1 MSEFVKGQ
9 CPLCG
14 SGVFVGSCG
23 WLTCSGSEC
32 PDPLFVGEI
41 FEKYKESNSN
51 LGELMRIV
59 KQLEAMTVPAPRPHY
74 FVQEEDEVVAT
85 CLHCGET
92 DDGEETSNC
101 EPVPA
106 PHYCSKMTCPGHQFP
121 ANDCFP
127 AHTNVV
133 PASRLECPDDLTH
146 ESMFYF
152 MRSEFP
158 ATEYTGEPLFC
169 PRCGTALS
177 PPVGP
182 TKRNRGRNGVILAC
196 GCWTANVLV
205 GMRAGADAVQ
215 CPNGH
220 GSSLIAEAN
229 IDEFAPVPEGEGEV
243 PNCIWMIHDGNPT
256 SWNYCPNCGAY
267 LKAAAPPV
275 GTQPEGN

>member
-14 SGVFVGSCG
+14 SGVFVGSSG

-106 PHYCSKMTCPGHQFP
+106 P
-121 ANDCFP
+121 
-127 AHTNVV
+127 
-133 PASRLECPDDLTH
+133 RLECPTNHTWLNH
-146 ESMFYF
+146 NVPGAAEW
-152 MRSEFP
+152 
-158 ATEYTGEPLFC
+158 EPWAAKGYNYC
-169 PRCGTALS
+169 PDCGTALS

-229 IDEFAPVPEGEGEV
+229 IDEFAP
-243 PNCIWMIHDGNPT
+243 
-256 SWNYCPNCGAY
+256 
-267 LKAAAPPV
+267 PV

>member
-59 KQLEAMTVPAPRPHY
+59 KQLEAMTVPAP
-74 FVQEEDEVVAT
+74 
-85 CLHCGET
+85 
-92 DDGEETSNC
+92 
-101 EPVPA
+101 
-106 PHYCSKMTCPGHQFP
+106 
-121 ANDCFP
+121 
-127 AHTNVV
+127 
-133 PASRLECPDDLTH
+133 RLECPDDLTH